1 VNRPSTG
8 LFTSHDRL
16 GGMSDVSVVSYRLRP
31 ALGLRMIGVGFVW
44 LAAFVVLEVLRA
56 STDWVGGA
64 GFGVLRW
71 VFAVGFVL
79 IAGAGA
85 VLILDPRPGLLLDEN
100 GFRNR
105 TSLRRSSVRQ
115 ARWDEVKDVVRTDGG
130 GGPTVVIQLNDGRR
144 STVVGNVLNA
154 PLGEIEQRIRTQLN
168 DAHGYRPLT

>member
-1 VNRPSTG
+1 
-8 LFTSHDRL
+8 
-16 GGMSDVSVVSYRLRP
+16 MSDVSVVSYRLRP

-56 STDWVGGA
+56 STDWVDGV

-71 VFAVGFVL
+71 VFAVVFVL

-85 VLILDPRPGLLLDEN
+85 VVILDPRPGLLLDDD

-105 TSLRRSSVRQ
+105 TSLRRSSVRR
-115 ARWDEVKDVVRTDGG
+115 ASWGEVKDVVRADGA

-154 PLGEIEQRIRTQLN
+154 EPGDIEQQIRTHLN
-168 DAHGYRPLT
+168 DAHGYRPLA